1 MLAKNFDMSYD
12 KDNLRGGYNVSKP
25 VKRRVTVK
33 ENGQDVEKAYL
44 DNLDPFCYIYEPQEF
59 VDSMNNAIA
68 EAYRDYGNTLKDIP
82 KFAFFHLDN
91 GKLTF
96 YQNVDSTEKII
107 FSENL

>member
-1 MLAKNFDMSYD
+1 M
-12 KDNLRGGYNVSKP
+12 
-25 VKRRVTVK
+25 
-33 ENGQDVEKAYL
+33 

-59 VDSMNNAIA
+59 VDSINNAIA
-68 EAYRDYGNTLKDIP
+68 EAYRDYGNALKDIP

-107 FSENL
+107 FSENLYRFFGVGFNTRRVPSENGL